1 MTVKNIT
8 IAAVIAELCL
18 FVILAV
24 ALQPQW
30 QWADPATRPPQFAG
44 SFQNFTVIEPRR
56 PAPQIKMLDGDGQE
70 LGLDAFRGKVVL
82 LNFWATWCAP
92 CRREMPALDRL
103 QATLGGP
110 DFQVV
115 TLSVDRLGKAV
126 VAPWLKRLGLTNLG
140 VYLDPKS
147 VALRAFGVT
156 GLPASYM
163 IDRAG
168 RVAGVILGP
177 AEWDS
182 DEAKALIDFY
192 LAEPRPG

>member
-1 MTVKNIT
+1 MTVKTLT

-30 QWADPATRPPQFAG
+30 QRVERATSPPQFAG
-44 SFQNFTVIEPRR
+44 SLQNFTVIDPRR
-56 PAPQIKMLDGDGQE
+56 PAPQVKMLDGTGQE

-126 VAPWLKRLGLTNLG
+126 VGPWLKRLGLAHLG
-140 VYLDPKS
+140 IYLDPRS
-147 VALRAFGVT
+147 VALRAFGVV

-182 DEAKALIDFY
+182 DEAKALIRFY
-192 LAEPRPG
+192 VAEPRPT